1 MFYSSQHISP
11 LPPWYLIFWS
21 AIFLLLSFCLFVVVV
36 VVVVV
41 AISWAAPAAY
51 GGSQAKGLIGV
62 VATGLCQS
70 HSHTGSEAHL
80 QPTPQLMATPDP

>member
-1 MFYSSQHISP
+1 MQVFFFFF
-11 LPPWYLIFWS
+11 LINLF
-21 AIFLLLSFCLFVVVV
+21 IFV

-51 GGSQAKGLIGV
+51 GGSQARGQIGA
-62 VATGLCQS
+62 VATGVHH
-70 HSHTGSEAHL
+70 HSRSNTGSEPCL